1 MQQHLLHKKH
11 IWWAGGE
18 GAATEVPFGGH
29 GEGWEW
35 ADISGHRGCEQ
46 LLVQLLSEPRAAHTT
61 ALACAIPA
69 QPHSAWRT
77 RLLKPQEC
85 GWLLDSAINMKGFF
99 YSFGHS
105 AQITCCENSE
115 LSWRLDIPVNTL
127 SKQDFSVFSSQQ
139 VGEAAPPRLW
149 TTGLPRPLVCTVL
162 SGCLGAGYETI
173 YSTWHISMK
182 YL

>member
-1 MQQHLLHKKH
+1 MSRGR
-11 IWWAGGE
+11 GG
-18 GAATEVPFGGH
+18 
-29 GEGWEW
+29 
-35 ADISGHRGCEQ
+35 SHRG
-46 LLVQLLSEPRAAHTT
+46 PFWRAWWGVGMGRCKWPLRLWT
-61 ALACAIPA
+61 ALGTAALWALCCTYHCPGLCHPCSA
-69 QPHSAWRT
+69 HSAWRT
-77 RLLKPQEC
+77 RLPKPQEC

-115 LSWRLDIPVNTL
+115 LSCRLDILVSTL